1 FYFLRQNL
9 FATLGM
15 IEITGHTELT
25 GSYSWTAGAKFDT
38 PVPEQTL
45 LLDPAYGT
53 NLPDFFDT
61 TIPVMSPRLIDGL
74 LTAGVDNIEAYPMI
88 LRRLDTEEEVRGYSA
103 VNVVG
108 CVDAVDLGRSQ
119 YRSRFGKP
127 YFTGSVAIEPTR
139 VGEYRAFRLLKGPG
153 FIVVT
158 EQVAEH
164 LRRSDYRAVL

>member
-1 FYFLRQNL
+1 MVRLLCVCAQLPLCDEVPEVSVEPTFYFLRQNL

-88 LRRLDTEEEVRGYSA
+88 LRRLDTEEEVREIA
-103 VNVVG
+103 VPVALRQALLHGVG
-108 CVDAVDLGRSQ
+108 GNRTDA
-119 YRSRFGKP
+119 SR
-127 YFTGSVAIEPTR
+127 
-139 VGEYRAFRLLKGPG
+139 
-153 FIVVT
+153 
-158 EQVAEH
+158 
-164 LRRSDYRAVL
+164 